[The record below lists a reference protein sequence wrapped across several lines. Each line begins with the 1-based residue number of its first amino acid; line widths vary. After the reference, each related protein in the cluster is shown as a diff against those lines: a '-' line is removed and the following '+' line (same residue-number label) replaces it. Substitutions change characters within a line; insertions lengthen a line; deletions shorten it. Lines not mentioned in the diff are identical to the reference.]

1 MLLHKQVL
9 ASRMKILFLAP
20 HPFYQERGSPIA
32 DAMILKLLSK
42 RGNQVDVVT
51 FPEGK
56 NVKYDQITLHR
67 TPDIPFL
74 RNIRPGFSWKK
85 IICDLFLFVKAFRL
99 ILSQRYDLVHAVE
112 ESVFIALVFK
122 ALFKIP
128 YVYDMDSSLVEQL
141 IEKYGFLKK
150 IASVLKVFERIAVKN
165 AKAVVPVCE
174 ALAAYIENYKPEK
187 VVVIS
192 DVSLLK

>member
-1 MLLHKQVL
+1 M
-9 ASRMKILFLAP
+9 AP
-20 HPFYQERGSPIA
+20 HPFYQDRGSPIA
-32 DAMILKLLSK
+32 DAMILQILSK

-56 NVKYDQITLHR
+56 DINYNQVTLHR

-85 IICDLFLFVKAFRL
+85 VVCDFFLFFKAVRL

-112 ESVFIALVFK
+112 ESVFIALFLK
-122 ALFKIP
+122 AIFKIP

-141 IEKYGFLKK
+141 VEKYVFLKPFA
-150 IASVLKVFERIAVKN
+150 IILKLFERIAVRN

-174 ALAAYIENYKPEK
+174 ALAAHVEKYKPEK